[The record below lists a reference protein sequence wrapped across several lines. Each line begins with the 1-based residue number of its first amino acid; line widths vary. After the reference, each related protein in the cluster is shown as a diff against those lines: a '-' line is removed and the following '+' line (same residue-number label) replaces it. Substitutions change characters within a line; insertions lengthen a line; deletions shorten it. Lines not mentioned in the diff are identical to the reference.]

1 MEIFKKASLDENVS
15 ANLLPLATSEMNY
28 NCKMCIFV
36 VYSLPSLK
44 KIQKVNGL

>member
-1 MEIFKKASLDENVS
+1 MEIFKRASLDENVS
-15 ANLLPLATSEMNY
+15 GNSLPLAALEMNY

-44 KIQKVNGL
+44 IIQKINVL